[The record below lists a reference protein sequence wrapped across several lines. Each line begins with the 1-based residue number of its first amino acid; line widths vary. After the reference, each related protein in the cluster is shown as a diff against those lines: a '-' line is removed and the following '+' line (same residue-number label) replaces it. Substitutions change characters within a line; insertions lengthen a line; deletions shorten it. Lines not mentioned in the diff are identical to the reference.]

1 MLARSPPVW
10 FEQRS
15 GLTKDCKHDIYW
27 FSSKNT
33 TLRRR
38 DKEWLAQNQDNLSEW
53 SDTSSRR
60 MLFQWAA
67 TIKIKLTMLVKN
79 KTDIIIIS
87 LICNLFSPWYTWTNC
102 SFDVKQ
108 QSVTYSTSALAQIKY
123 VWHLILLV
131 VHSFNTIHDVKT
143 FLKTPSCWK
152 GDSTQ
157 TRESFSA
164 PCKE

>member
-1 MLARSPPVW
+1 LYPDIQFYRKVIYARFINVLDFMQEKNHLPYKCISGVMLARSPPVW
-10 FEQRS
+10 LEQRS
-15 GLTKDCKHDIYW
+15 GLTKDCKHGIYW

-67 TIKIKLTMLVKN
+67 TIKIKLSMLVKN

-87 LICNLFSPWYTWTNC
+87 LIC
-102 SFDVKQ
+102 
-108 QSVTYSTSALAQIKY
+108 
-123 VWHLILLV
+123 
-131 VHSFNTIHDVKT
+131 
-143 FLKTPSCWK
+143 
-152 GDSTQ
+152 
-157 TRESFSA
+157 
-164 PCKE
+164 